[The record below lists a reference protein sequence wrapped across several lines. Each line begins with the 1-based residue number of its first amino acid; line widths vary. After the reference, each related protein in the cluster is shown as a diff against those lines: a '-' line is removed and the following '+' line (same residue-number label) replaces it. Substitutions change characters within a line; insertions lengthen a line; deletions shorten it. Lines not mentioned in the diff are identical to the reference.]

1 MRNSID
7 SLLLMKVF
15 TRVEQ
20 QGQPVHTAFGP
31 GFQLDGMQVAAGF
44 DGYDLYFHADGV
56 TVSLG
61 FHQKYHVAAETEAQI
76 DAFVARLQRL
86 GRGQ

>member
-20 QGQPVHTAFGP
+20 QGEPMQTAFGP
-31 GFQLDGMQVAAGF
+31 GFRFDGMQVAAGF

-61 FHQKYHVAAETEAQI
+61 FHQKYQIDAANEAQI
-76 DAFVARLQRL
+76 DEFIARLQRI
-86 GRGQ
+86 GRGL

>member
-20 QGQPVHTAFGP
+20 QGEAVQTAFGP
-31 GFQLDGMQVAAGF
+31 GYSLAGMQVASGF

-61 FHQKYHVAAETEAQI
+61 FHQKYHVDAANEAQI
-76 DAFVARLQRL
+76 DAFVARLQRI
-86 GRGQ
+86 GGGE